1 VASTRP
7 DELVERDDQFLGE
20 RIVRLTLNYAQKRNA
35 LSAAMLH
42 ALAEAVHTVPR
53 PVSVIIVR
61 ARGPVFSS
69 GHDLNEILHGTD
81 AEVTDVFNHCEDA
94 MAAIRNA
101 RQVVIAEV
109 NGLATAAG
117 CQLVATCDLAV
128 AAATAQFATPGVRIG
143 YFCVSP
149 GVPLSRNVGQKMAA
163 AMLFT
168 GAPITAAEAMAR
180 GLVNQVVPGEELAD
194 AALALARQVAQF
206 SGDVLARGKQHFYR
220 QLAMPEFEALA
231 YASRVMVDQ
240 RHRPDAVEGITAF
253 LEKRP
258 PVWTN

>member
-1 VASTRP
+1 MASSLP
-7 DELVERDDQFLGE
+7 EVLVERDDQFLDE
-20 RIVRLTLNYAQKRNA
+20 RIVRLTLNNARKRNA

-42 ALAEAVHTVPR
+42 ALAEAVHAVPDR
-53 PVSVIIVR
+53 ASAIIVR
-61 ARGPVFSS
+61 AHGPVFSS

-81 AEVTDVFNHCEDA
+81 AEVAAVFDHCEDA
-94 MAAIRNA
+94 MTAIRSA
-101 RQVVIAEV
+101 RQIVIAEV

-117 CQLVATCDLAV
+117 CQLVATCDLAL
-128 AAATAQFATPGVRIG
+128 AATTAQFATPGVRIG

-149 GVPLSRNVGQKMAA
+149 GVPLSRNVGQKAAA

-168 GAPITAAEAMAR
+168 GAPITAAEALAR

-194 AALALARQVAQF
+194 AALTLARQVAEF

-240 RHRPDAVEGITAF
+240 RHRPDAVEGISAF

-258 PVWTN
+258 PVWSD